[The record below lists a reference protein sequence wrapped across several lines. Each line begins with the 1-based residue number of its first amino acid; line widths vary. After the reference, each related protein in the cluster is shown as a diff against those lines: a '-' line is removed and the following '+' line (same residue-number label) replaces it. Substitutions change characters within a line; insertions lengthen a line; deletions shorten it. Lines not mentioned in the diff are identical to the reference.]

1 MSLPEKLK
9 QLRDSR
15 NWSQQYLADLMN
27 LDRSTI
33 SRYETGKSI
42 PPYETVLQFSEVYQ
56 VEKNFLVVELDNLLS
71 KKEKSAYILKENP
84 EDKDLNLILQLIQQ
98 EPDLKDILM
107 DIKVLSSNRRAYFL
121 DKMKMELKALKKY
134 KWI

>member
-9 QLRDSR
+9 QLRDRR

-84 EDKDLNLILQLIQQ
+84 EDKDLDLILQLIQQ

>member
-9 QLRDSR
+9 QLRDRR
-15 NWSQQYLADLMN
+15 NWTQQYLADLMN

-84 EDKDLNLILQLIQQ
+84 EDKDLDLILQLIQQ
-98 EPDLKDILM
+98 EPDLKEILM

>member
-9 QLRDSR
+9 QLRDRR

-84 EDKDLNLILQLIQQ
+84 EDKDLDLILQLIQQ
-98 EPDLKDILM
+98 EPDLKEILM

>member
-56 VEKNFLVVELDNLLS
+56 VEKNFLVVELDNFLS
-71 KKEKSAYILKENP
+71 KKEKSAYILKENL

-107 DIKVLSSNRRAYFL
+107 DIQVLSSNRRAYFL